1 MFNVVK
7 MFHDLQDNA
16 HEYNIGDTYPR
27 EGYEPS
33 LSRIEELASDQN
45 LQGVPLIV
53 EDVHEDPEPVIV
65 QESEDP
71 APVKGKRKARKE
83 AE

>member
-1 MFNVVK
+1 MYSVVK

-33 LSRIEELASDQN
+33 LSRIDELTSNQN
-45 LQGVPLIV
+45 KQGVPLIV
-53 EDVHEDPEPVIV
+53 RIKETPEEPAK
-65 QESEDP
+65 P
-71 APVKGKRKARKE
+71 APAKSKRSKSKKDSE
-83 AE
+83 

>member
-1 MFNVVK
+1 MLKVVR

-53 EDVHEDPEPVIV
+53 RIDEDPEEPKEPETPA
-65 QESEDP
+65 QAKPKRSKSKKDP
-71 APVKGKRKARKE
+71 E
-83 AE
+83 

>member
-1 MFNVVK
+1 MLKVVR

-53 EDVHEDPEPVIV
+53 RIDEDKPEETTEP
-65 QESEDP
+65 ETP
-71 APVKGKRKARKE
+71 APAKPKRSKSKKDSE
-83 AE
+83 